1 MRVGITRSSVVL
13 LDCWRDRPN
22 MASGNGHISE
32 LDLPDS
38 VIDFIT
44 TKWGITKLHPPQF
57 EAMPSIFK
65 GRNVLL
71 AIPTASGKSLVAYIA
86 ILRKLMVEEI
96 GTKAIYIV
104 PLKALASEKFEDLKA
119 IADSLNL
126 TVGLGIGDSTS
137 EAKKIEECDIL
148 VCTSEKLDSIIRN
161 NSQTMSRVSIVV
173 ADEFHLMNDSTRGPT
188 LEINLTK
195 LRFLRKDAQL
205 VALSATVGN
214 CQDLANWLD
223 ADLIQSD
230 WRPVALEYS
239 TFHDLH
245 LEPRM
250 VQSSEVSTSPD
261 ILNPPRDL
269 DGPKT
274 QPTWVVLKDT
284 IEQKGQLLIF
294 VGTRRSAESEAMK
307 LSKRLS
313 KLLEKEDPEKAIKL
327 NDFSES
333 IEGRSQTAMGEKLQQ
348 CIKGGVAFHHAG
360 LTHSQR
366 KSIESA
372 FKEGLLSALT
382 ATPTLAAGVNLPA
395 RRVLVRDV
403 KRWDDGMS
411 RPLPV
416 MEVRQMLGRAGRPK
430 YDDYGEAWIL
440 CKGTDGW
447 EIADDVSERY
457 FFGDIESISSKLA
470 SEPALRT
477 HLLSIISTG
486 GLQHRG
492 DIGDFLESTF
502 LGFSISK
509 AILNERVDDMLN
521 WLVDERFIRR
531 LGVDESY
538 ANKRADEGID
548 DDDDWDDSM
557 PVWANIAHSTVGV
570 EFQSPNTHKP
580 VNNSQ
585 SAFSEPSFGFKKAT
599 ELSHIGAWHS
609 DDKNEFSA
617 MKYEATLMGE
627 RITQLYLDPLSAS
640 LLRVGLRRA
649 VRREVRKSGEVTNFG
664 LLHLIATTPDFSSL
678 WAKNSDM
685 EINSNLWLKTNSV
698 ESELLADSTYDERLL
713 GNVKSAWLIEK
724 WSEEESMRSI
734 EQSLDVSP
742 GDLHHRVDL
751 ASWLLLG
758 SKEILIADD
767 VFSQEHMPQI
777 SEIIKKVDILRQRTR
792 HGCKEDLL
800 TLVNIRNIG
809 RSRARELANLG
820 IRTPQQ
826 VISMSSSKRN
836 NLLSLRGWGPL
847 LLSKITAEVEKIISK
862 SNAKNS
868 KGQKPHK
875 HRDDDIPLF
884 DEKESDD

>member
-13 LDCWRDRPN
+13 LDCWRDSPN
-22 MASGNGHISE
+22 MAASKEDISR
-32 LDLPDS
+32 LDLPES

-44 TKWGITKLHPPQF
+44 EKWGITKLHPPQF
-57 EAMPSIFK
+57 EAMPSIFN

-86 ILRKLMVEEI
+86 ILRKLMVEDI

-104 PLKALASEKFEDLKA
+104 PLKALASEKFDDLKMMA
-119 IADSLNL
+119 ESLNL
-126 TVGLGIGDSTS
+126 TVGLGIGDSSS

-205 VALSATVGN
+205 IALSATVGN

-245 LEPRM
+245 LEPRL

-261 ILNPPRDL
+261 ALNPPRDL
-269 DGPKT
+269 EGPKT
-274 QPTWVVLKDT
+274 QPTWVVLQDT
-284 IEQKGQLLIF
+284 IMQKGQLLIF
-294 VGTRRSAESEAMK
+294 VGTRRSAESEALK
-307 LSKRLS
+307 LSKRVAKLLAKEDIEKLNELS
-313 KLLEKEDPEKAIKL
+313 KFA
-327 NDFSES
+327 ES
-333 IEGRSQTAMGEKLQQ
+333 LEGRSQTSMGEKLHE

-372 FKEGLLSALT
+372 FKKGLLLALT

-509 AILNERVDDMLN
+509 SILNERIDEMLN
-521 WLVDERFIRR
+521 WLVEERFIRR

-538 ANKRADEGID
+538 AGKRADQGIND
-548 DDDDWDDSM
+548 DEDWDDEM

-570 EFQSPNTHKP
+570 EFQSTDSSTVPNRSP
-580 VNNSQ
+580 
-585 SAFSEPSFGFKKAT
+585 SAFIEPSFGFQKAT
-599 ELSHIGAWHS
+599 ELSNVGAWHL

-698 ESELLADSTYDERLL
+698 ESELLADSSYDEMLL

-724 WSEEESMRSI
+724 WTNEETMRSI
-734 EQSLDVSP
+734 EKSLDVSP

-767 VFSQEHMPQI
+767 VFSQEHMTEI

-826 VISMSSSKRN
+826 VLSMGNSKRN
-836 NLLSLRGWGPL
+836 DLLKLRGWGPL
-847 LLSKITAEVEKIISK
+847 LLSKIIAEVEKILSRSNNNSGSK
-862 SNAKNS
+862 TSFM
-868 KGQKPHK
+868 Q
-875 HRDDDIPLF
+875 RDDDIPLS
-884 DEKESDD
+884 DEKESDA

>member
-1 MRVGITRSSVVL
+1 MGVGITLSSVVL
-13 LDCWRDRPN
+13 LDCWRDSLN
-22 MASGNGHISE
+22 MAAGKECISE

-38 VIDFIT
+38 VKDFIT
-44 TKWGITKLHPPQF
+44 DKWGITKLHPPQF

-104 PLKALASEKFEDLKA
+104 PLKALASEKFEDLKE
-119 IADSLNL
+119 ISKSLNL
-126 TVGLGIGDSTS
+126 TVGLGIGDSSS
-137 EAKKIEECDIL
+137 EAKKIDECDIL

-161 NSQTMSRVSIVV
+161 KPQTMSRVSIVV

-195 LRFLRKDAQL
+195 LRFLRKEAQL
-205 VALSATVGN
+205 IALSATVGN

-245 LEPRM
+245 LEPRL
-250 VQSSEVSTSPD
+250 VQSSEVSNSPD
-261 ILNPPRDL
+261 VLNPPRDL

-284 IEQKGQLLIF
+284 IMQKGQLLIF
-294 VGTRRSAESEAMK
+294 VGTRRSAESEALK
-307 LSKRLS
+307 LSKRVS
-313 KLLEKEDPEKAIKL
+313 KLLEKEDQDRL
-327 NDFSES
+327 NLLKEFAES
-333 IEGRSQTAMGEKLQQ
+333 LEGRTQTAMGEKLYE
-348 CIKGGVAFHHAG
+348 CIKGGIAFHHAG

-372 FKEGLLSALT
+372 FKKGLLIALT

-403 KRWDDGMS
+403 KRWGDGMS

-457 FFGDIESISSKLA
+457 FFGEIESISSKLA

-492 DIGDFLESTF
+492 DIGDFFESTF

-509 AILNERVDDMLN
+509 NILNERIDEMLN

-538 ANKRADEGID
+538 ANKRADEKIND
-548 DDDDWDDSM
+548 AEDWDDNM
-557 PVWANIAHSTVGV
+557 PVWANIAHSTIGV
-570 EFQSPNTHKP
+570 EFQPTGENKPNKIF
-580 VNNSQ
+580 N
-585 SAFSEPSFGFKKAT
+585 SAFGEPSFGFKKAT
-599 ELSHIGAWHS
+599 ELSHVGAWQL
-609 DDKNEFSA
+609 DDKTEFSA

-685 EINSNLWLKTNSV
+685 DINSNLWLKTNSV
-698 ESELLADSTYDERLL
+698 ENELLADSSYDEMLL
-713 GNVKSAWLIEK
+713 GNIKSAWLIDK
-724 WSEEESMRSI
+724 WNNEESMRSI
-734 EQSLDVSP
+734 EKSLDVSP

-751 ASWLLLG
+751 ASWLLLA

-767 VFSQEHMPQI
+767 VFSQEHMSEI

-826 VISMSSSKRN
+826 VISMSRSKKN
-836 NLLSLRGWGPL
+836 ELLKLRGWGPVL
-847 LLSKITAEVEKIISK
+847 IGKIISEVEKIISRTK
-862 SNAKNS
+862 SHSKANS
-868 KGQKPHK
+868 PIKK
-875 HRDDDIPLF
+875 RDDDIPLF